1 MKQILK
7 DLEGLCQ
14 EFSYIK
20 KQRQIRKKQLEQL
33 QNQKEKTL
41 QNISLR
47 IQTIDFIQKIAF
59 EQRQEVKQKVQRLI
73 TSCLQQVYDD
83 SYSVQFN
90 YGIKGSKTSVDII
103 LVRKCKDGM
112 TVRRGIQG
120 IGGGVADSISL
131 PLKLIVLLNDKQ
143 FDKILVTDQ
152 PGKHLDLQRVPRFA
166 NFIKRISEQLGIQI
180 IMSSHHEVMDVFA
193 DSVNL
198 VTIDG
203 SLSSVQK
210 VK

>member
-7 DLEGLCQ
+7 ELERLGQ

-33 QNQKEKTL
+33 QELKEKTL
-41 QNISLR
+41 ENISLR
-47 IQTIDFIQKIAF
+47 IQTIEFIQKIAL
-59 EQRQEVKQKVQRLI
+59 EQRQEVKQKVQKLI

-112 TVRRGIQG
+112 VVKRGIQG

-166 NFIKRISEQLGIQI
+166 NFIKRISEQLGIQV